1 MGIRRRKIN
10 MKFVVYEVK
19 RIRREEKD
27 DYVDAYLYADYADAV
42 VKFNELVEEEKQ
54 VDWIE
59 EALDNKTGEL
69 FDTIDYW
76 GISVTNGFDDYVS
89 EVIIETRE
97 VF

>member
-1 MGIRRRKIN
+1 

-27 DYVDAYLYADYADAV
+27 DYVDSFLYADYADAV
-42 VKFNELVEEEKQ
+42 VKFNKLVEEEKQ

-59 EALDNKTGEL
+59 DALKNKTGEL

-76 GISVTNGFDDYVS
+76 GVYVCNLFSDYVS

>member
-1 MGIRRRKIN
+1 
-10 MKFVVYEVK
+10 MKFVVHEVK

-27 DYVDAYLYADYADAV
+27 DYVDSFLYADYADAV
-42 VKFNELVEEEKQ
+42 VKFNELVEEEKK

-59 EALDNKTGEL
+59 EALINQTCEL

-76 GISVTNGFDDYVS
+76 GVYVDNLFTDYVS
-89 EVIIETRE
+89 EVTIEARE

>member
-1 MGIRRRKIN
+1 MGIKRRKNN

-27 DYVDAYLYADYADAV
+27 DYVDTYLYADYADAV

-54 VDWIE
+54 IDWIE
-59 EALDNKTGEL
+59 EDLKNQTGEV

-76 GISVTNGFDDYVS
+76 GIAVENGFDSYVS